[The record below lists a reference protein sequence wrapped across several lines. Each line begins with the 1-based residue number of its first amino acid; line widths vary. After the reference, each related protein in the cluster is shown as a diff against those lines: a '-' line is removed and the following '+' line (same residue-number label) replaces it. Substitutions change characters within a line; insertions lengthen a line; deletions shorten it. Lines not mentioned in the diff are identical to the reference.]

1 MELLMS
7 FSIQRETSDG
17 TLSTLDLTIEYID
30 RTDVRAYVN
39 DIEIDLTGGS
49 TPYTWEWITDSQIKI
64 TPNVPNGLVAMLKRS
79 TPMDAMYH
87 IYDAGAIFKDE
98 TIDENFKQ
106 VLFLSQEA
114 KEGSGVSDIYSNVNM
129 HGYVIG
135 NHGAA
140 VLDGDLVTF
149 GQYRNDSL
157 GSGFNR
163 VAAEAARDVAVAAK
177 DTAVAYATAAGNSA
191 GAASTSATNA
201 ANSASASDAARVLAQ
216 DAATTAVAAYDSFDD
231 RYLGPKNSNPTLD
244 NDGNTLLEGALY
256 WSIVAK
262 EMRVYTGTAWAVAYL
277 PADGYLEKSQNL
289 ADLIDAAAA
298 RSNIG
303 LGNVSNT
310 SDADKP
316 ISTAQAAGLVAKTSA
331 TGAAVIPVGTEAQR
345 PGSPTNGQFRYNSD
359 TNQFEG
365 YQNGVW
371 GQVGGGSPLFS
382 VMWWPQRSAIPAG
395 FVAADGQTLNR
406 LTYPDAWA
414 GILAGNVPTVADATW
429 NSTPTERGKFTVGNG
444 TSTFRLPDYNGKF
457 SGSLGALFL
466 RGDGTLSATIAGAI
480 QQDAMQNIT
489 GTISPSSGSGLGSSV
504 ENSTGAFG
512 RGAAKG
518 LFPTFGNSNGFD
530 INFDAS
536 RVARTA
542 TETRP
547 LNVTGCWVIKLF
559 GAVVNVGSADA
570 AQLASDYANLVAALN
585 QLDFTI
591 IYPNGGSVGSPASV
605 TINSRYV
612 EANPFPGYHVIVD
625 VQVFDVTQ
633 GVWGNPSWNGF
644 NGNSPTGSRGIFCT
658 QVADNIVLLTGG
670 VYVLGLAQDGN
681 PFTPINVRTSA
692 PCRVRVWKVKGAAA

>member
-98 TIDENFKQ
+98 TVDENFKQ

-177 DTAVAYATAAGNSA
+177 DTAVASATAAGNSA

-216 DAATTAVAAYDSFDD
+216 DAATAAVTAYDSFDD
-231 RYLGPKNSNPTLD
+231 RYLGPRNSNPTLD
-244 NDGNTLLEGALY
+244 NDGNVLLEGALY
-256 WSIVAK
+256 WNTVAK
-262 EMRVYTGTAWAVAYL
+262 EMRVYTGAAWAVAYL

-365 YQNGVW
+365 YQNGAW

-395 FVAADGQTLNR
+395 FVAADGQTLSR
-406 LTYPDAWA
+406 LTYPDAWT
-414 GILAGNVPTVADATW
+414 GIQTGNVPTVADATW
-429 NSTPTERGKFTVGNG
+429 NSTPTERGKFTVGDG

-457 SGSLGALFL
+457 SGSLGAVFL
-466 RGDGTLSATIAGAI
+466 RGDGALSAGQAGLI
-480 QQDAMQNIT
+480 QRDAMQQIT
-489 GTISPSSGSGLGSSV
+489 GSLAGMIGGASIGVAGALSYVRTGSTNAATGSLAWGTDTITFNSDTSPG
-504 ENSTGAFG
+504 
-512 RGAAKG
+512 
-518 LFPTFGNSNGFD
+518 
-530 INFDAS
+530 
-536 RVARTA
+536 ARTS
-542 TETRP
+542 TENRP

-570 AQLASDYANLVAALN
+570 AQLASDYANIVSKLEDTGWITPTLLNSWVPAPGFQPPQYKKVGARVYMRGAVQSGTSGLIFGLAIGFRPPASQLFSTIYGSGQAAMLSC
-585 QLDFTI
+585 LT
-591 IYPNGGSVGSPASV
+591 GGNVSVGSIS
-605 TINSRYV
+605 T
-612 EANPFPGYHVIVD
+612 
-625 VQVFDVTQ
+625 
-633 GVWGNPSWNGF
+633 GVLPLEFSF
-644 NGNSPTGSRGIFCT
+644 E
-658 QVADNIVLLTGG
+658 V
-670 VYVLGLAQDGN
+670 
-681 PFTPINVRTSA
+681 
-692 PCRVRVWKVKGAAA
+692 